1 MAYTPDQI
9 AALQAAIALGAK
21 KVKYADKEVDYR
33 SLQEMRDLLAEM
45 LAETGAAPA
54 RERRKYYG
62 VSSGNFPT

>member
-1 MAYTPDQI
+1 MYTAEQI
-9 AALQAAIALGAK
+9 AALKAAIALGAK

-33 SLQEMRDLLAEM
+33 SLQEMHNLLAEM

-54 RERRKYYG
+54 RERRRFYG